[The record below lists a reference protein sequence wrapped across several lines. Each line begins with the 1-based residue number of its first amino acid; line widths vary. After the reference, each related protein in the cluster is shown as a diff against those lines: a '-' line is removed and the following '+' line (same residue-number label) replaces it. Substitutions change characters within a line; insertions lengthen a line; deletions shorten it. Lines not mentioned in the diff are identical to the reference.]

1 VQLDTFPEEKVK
13 FFLIKPISLMKI
25 RTLPRPRV
33 LVQSLRGFAW
43 DADPETPSVE
53 HIVEYT
59 AFQQI

>member
-1 VQLDTFPEEKVK
+1 
-13 FFLIKPISLMKI
+13 MKI

-43 DADPETPSVE
+43 DADPETASVE
-53 HIVEYT
+53 HVVEYI